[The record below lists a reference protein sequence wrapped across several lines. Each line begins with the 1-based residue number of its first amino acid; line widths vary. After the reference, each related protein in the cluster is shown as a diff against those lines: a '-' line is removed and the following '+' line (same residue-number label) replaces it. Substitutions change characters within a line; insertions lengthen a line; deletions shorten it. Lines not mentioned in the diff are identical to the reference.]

1 MSQRPVTRLVIP
13 TQSSSPNSQPTT
25 PNGRPSAWSWS
36 AQRKMARLYLYT
48 TLPAE
53 KIRAIINAHSPDKTI
68 KYVHLSSLAKYSEML
83 GAWLSYIRPG
93 GPSMLRKVQA
103 KFCEQKTPVLL

>member
-1 MSQRPVTRLVIP
+1 MSQRPVTTLVIP
-13 TQSSSPNSQPTT
+13 TQSSTNSQPTT

-68 KYVHLSSLAKYSEML
+68 KYVHLFRLGQVFLDSSSRAGSIINIML
-83 GAWLSYIRPG
+83 VCTY
-93 GPSMLRKVQA
+93 
-103 KFCEQKTPVLL
+103 